1 MYQIVEKMNL
11 NMLDFHNKCIKV
23 LSTCQNLVNMQRH
36 ATRACLFDIY
46 MYIHV
51 ADRDICRPSLN
62 YNREL

>member
-1 MYQIVEKMNL
+1 MYQIVEKRNL
-11 NMLDFHNKCIKV
+11 NMLECIKV